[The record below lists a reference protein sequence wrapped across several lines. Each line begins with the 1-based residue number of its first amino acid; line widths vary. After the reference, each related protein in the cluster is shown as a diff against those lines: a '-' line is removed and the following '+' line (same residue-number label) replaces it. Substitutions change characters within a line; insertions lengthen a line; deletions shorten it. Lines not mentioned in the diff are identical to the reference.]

1 MHRAFTAVPLRPSR
15 LTSQLAAPG
24 WSSFMN
30 HLLWVLLYTLLMMS
44 WGWAWQRRHQNI
56 GVVDVLWAKG
66 VGASALLLALL
77 GDGATVPRIALGV
90 LGGLWGSRLALH
102 LWHRVRSEPEDGRYR
117 YLREHWQGHQGKI
130 FGFFMAQALL
140 VLLFALPFVA
150 VAANPSSRMTWWAV
164 AAALVW
170 LLSVG
175 GEALADRQLARF
187 RADPANKGRTCRE
200 GLWRYS
206 RHPNYFFEWLHWFTY
221 VLLAVGSPLWWLAW
235 AGPLLMYVFLRYLSG
250 IPFTEKQALRSRGD
264 DYRAYQRNTPMF
276 FPWFPRSSKEHSA

>member
-1 MHRAFTAVPLRPSR
+1 
-15 LTSQLAAPG
+15 
-24 WSSFMN
+24 MN

-164 AAALVW
+164 AA
-170 LLSVG
+170 
-175 GEALADRQLARF
+175 
-187 RADPANKGRTCRE
+187 
-200 GLWRYS
+200 
-206 RHPNYFFEWLHWFTY
+206 
-221 VLLAVGSPLWWLAW
+221 
-235 AGPLLMYVFLRYLSG
+235 
-250 IPFTEKQALRSRGD
+250 
-264 DYRAYQRNTPMF
+264 
-276 FPWFPRSSKEHSA
+276 

>member
-1 MHRAFTAVPLRPSR
+1 MINL
-15 LTSQLAAPG
+15 
-24 WSSFMN
+24 M
-30 HLLWVLLYTLLMMS
+30 WVLLYAVLVMS
-44 WGWAWQRRHQNI
+44 WGWAWQRRHHNI

-77 GDGATVPRIALGV
+77 SDGAVMPRVALGV

-102 LWHRVRSEPEDGRYR
+102 LWHRVRHEQEDGRYR
-117 YLREHWQGHQGKI
+117 YLREYWHGHQGRI

-140 VLLFALPFVA
+140 VVLFALPFVA
-150 VAANPSSRMTWWAV
+150 VATNPRGDLTLWVV

-175 GEALADRQLARF
+175 GESLADHQLARF
-187 RADPANKGRTCRE
+187 RADPANKGRTC
-200 GLWRYS
+200 
-206 RHPNYFFEWLHWFTY
+206 EWLHWFSY

-264 DYRAYQRNTPMF
+264 DYRAYQRSTSMF

>member
-1 MHRAFTAVPLRPSR
+1 MS
-15 LTSQLAAPG
+15 
-24 WSSFMN
+24 
-30 HLLWVLLYTLLMMS
+30 HLLWVLLYSVLMMS
-44 WGWAWQRRHQNI
+44 WGWAWQRRRQNI

-66 VGASALLLALL
+66 VAVSAVLLALL
-77 GDGATVPRIALGV
+77 GEGALVPRVALGV

-130 FGFFMAQALL
+130 LGFFMAQALL

-150 VAANPSSRMTWWAV
+150 VASNPQAGVTGWIVGAG
-164 AAALVW
+164 LVW

-206 RHPNYFFEWLHWFTY
+206 RHPNYFL
-221 VLLAVGSPLWWLAW
+221 
-235 AGPLLMYVFLRYLSG
+235 
-250 IPFTEKQALRSRGD
+250 
-264 DYRAYQRNTPMF
+264 
-276 FPWFPRSSKEHSA
+276 

>member
-1 MHRAFTAVPLRPSR
+1 MSA
-15 LTSQLAAPG
+15 
-24 WSSFMN
+24 
-30 HLLWVLLYTLLMMS
+30 LLWVLLYAVLIMC
-44 WGWAWQRRHQNI
+44 WGWAWQRRHRNI

-66 VGASALLLALL
+66 VGASALLLAVL
-77 GDGATVPRIALGV
+77 GDGALAPRVTLGV

-102 LWHRVRSEPEDGRYR
+102 LWHRVRHESEDGRYR
-117 YLREHWQGHQGKI
+117 YLREHWQGDQRRI

-140 VLLFALPFVA
+140 VAMFALPFVA
-150 VAANPSSRMTWWAV
+150 AAAHPRPGLSPWLLAAV
-164 AAALVW
+164 AVW

-187 RADPANKGRTCRE
+187 RADPANQGRTCRTR
-200 GLWRYS
+200 LWRYS

-235 AGPLLMYVFLRYLSG
+235 TGPLLMYVFLRYLSG

-264 DYRAYQRNTPMF
+264 DYRDYQRSTPMF
-276 FPWFPRSSKEHSA
+276 FPWFPRRTQEQPE